1 MTHIL
6 YAILG
11 YGFPMISCGDVLG
24 LMISPGSASIILS
37 HLSLLK
43 YSFNLNPA
51 IHKQISIELGEL
63 TTDYELSI
71 CRNPSIALQSPQ
83 TTNTLLDSVLQ
94 SQSILQKNEVVLRS
108 KTDNL
113 FLQLEQTINGK
124 FVEYKN
130 ELRKFMISS
139 SSNHE
144 ILNECSSS
152 SDDSTNKPLSEMSA
166 IDVGYL
172 LESLDLGEYKDTFL
186 KNKIDGTSLQYCEK
200 VEDIKEGGIQIA
212 MKARM
217 LFNLVRKFQ
226 RNGVPLKYF
235 KSFVCNEVS
244 LNNLYTIA

>member
-1 MTHIL
+1 MTHFL
-6 YAILG
+6 CAILG
-11 YGFPMISCGDVLG
+11 NGFPMIFCGDVLG
-24 LMISPGSASIILS
+24 PMISSGSASIKLS

-63 TTDYELSI
+63 MTDNELRI
-71 CRNPSIALQSPQ
+71 CRNPSSALQSPQ
-83 TTNTLLDSVLQ
+83 ATNVLFDSVLQ

-130 ELRKFMISS
+130 ELGKFMISS

-144 ILNECSSS
+144 ILNECSAS

-172 LESLDLGEYKDTFL
+172 LESLDLGEYKSTFL
-186 KNKIDGTSLQYCEK
+186 KNKIDGISLQHCEK
-200 VEDIKEGGIQIA
+200 VEDIKEGGIKIA

-226 RNGVPLKYF
+226 MNGVPVKYF
-235 KSFVCNEVS
+235 NFFVCNEVS
-244 LNNLYTIA
+244 LNNLNTIA

>member
-63 TTDYELSI
+63 MTDNELRI
-71 CRNPSIALQSPQ
+71 CRNPSIA
-83 TTNTLLDSVLQ
+83 TNVLFDSVLQ
-94 SQSILQKNEVVLRS
+94 SQSIQQKNEVVLRS

-144 ILNECSSS
+144 ILNECSAS

-186 KNKIDGTSLQYCEK
+186 KNKIDGTSLQHCEK

-244 LNNLYTIA
+244 LNILYTIS